1 MLGSISALLHS
12 TPVTVGRDIAL
23 FCLALVWLGSAFWTH
38 RDAERRI
45 DDRLLVSTATLLG
58 LVPVA
63 GQLVYLLFRPPE
75 TLEDVRARRIEL
87 RALETRLTRREP
99 RCPGCR
105 TAVEASFLICPV
117 CTTRLKK
124 PCRAC
129 EAPLERLWQACPY
142 CAAPV
147 LEAPTALDLDAVLVA
162 KTASNGNGNARAR
175 RPRRAAAS

>member
-12 TPVTVGRDIAL
+12 TPFTVARDLAL
-23 FCLALVWLGSAFWTH
+23 FSAALVWLGSAFWTH

-45 DDRLLVSTATLLG
+45 DDRLLVWTATLLG

-63 GQLVYLLFRPPE
+63 GPLVYLLFRPPE

-87 RALETRLTRREP
+87 RALETRLARREP

-117 CTTRLKK
+117 CTTRLKE

-129 EAPLERLWQACPY
+129 EAPLEPLWQICPY
-142 CAAPV
+142 CTTPVVKAP
-147 LEAPTALDLDAVLVA
+147 PALDLDAVLVA
-162 KTASNGNGNARAR
+162 KKGANGNGNARAR